1 MIKLDEIG
9 LFLMGV
15 GTLSLAVIKFAES
28 RDAREHRRGMRA
40 LDFDLDEE
48 LLVEEREGAR

>member
-15 GTLSLAVIKFAES
+15 GMLSLAVIKFAEY
-28 RDAREHRRGMRA
+28 RDAHEHRRGMRA
-40 LDFDLDEE
+40 LDLDLDEE
-48 LLVEEREGAR
+48 LLTEEKEGAL

>member
-15 GTLSLAVIKFAES
+15 GALSLAVIKLIEY
-28 RDAREHRRGMRA
+28 RDAHENRRGMRA
-40 LDFDLDEE
+40 LDLELDEE
-48 LLVEEREGAR
+48 LLAEEKEGAL

>member
-15 GTLSLAVIKFAES
+15 GMLSLAVIKFAEY
-28 RDAREHRRGMRA
+28 RDTRENRRGMRA
-40 LDFDLDEE
+40 LDLDLDEE
-48 LLVEEREGAR
+48 LLVEEKEGAL

>member
-15 GTLSLAVIKFAES
+15 GTLSLAVIKLIEY
-28 RDAREHRRGMRA
+28 RDAHEHRRGMRA
-40 LDFDLDEE
+40 LDLDLDEE
-48 LLVEEREGAR
+48 LLTEEKEGAL

>member
-15 GTLSLAVIKFAES
+15 GTLSMAVIKIIEY
-28 RDAREHRRGMRA
+28 RDARENRRGMRA

-48 LLVEEREGAR
+48 LLTEEKEGAL

>member
-15 GTLSLAVIKFAES
+15 GTLSLAVIKLIEY
-28 RDAREHRRGMRA
+28 RDAHEHRRGMRA
-40 LDFDLDEE
+40 LDLDLDEE
-48 LLVEEREGAR
+48 LLTEEKKGAL

>member
-15 GTLSLAVIKFAES
+15 GTLSLAVIKFAEY
-28 RDAREHRRGMRA
+28 RDARENRRGMRA
-40 LDFDLDEE
+40 LDLDLDEE
-48 LLVEEREGAR
+48 LLVEKKEGAL